1 MELPGAPATYAL
13 IIANLIASIYGL
25 SFDRGFVGGFAFNVG
40 ALVNAKQHYR
50 VFTSSFL
57 HGDYF
62 HLLFNMM
69 TLFYFGPE
77 VERILG
83 TDGFLVVYFGAV
95 LASGIVSFYVNRKN
109 LDYTSLGASDG
120 VSGVLLSYCVF
131 YPLSLMYF
139 MFVPVGIPAIL
150 FGVVFILVSANMIG
164 RFGGRTAHE
173 AHLAGAMAGVV
184 LTLLMRP
191 EAVTR
196 YFA

>member
-1 MELPGAPATYAL
+1 MEIPGAPATYAL

-25 SFDRGFVGGFAFNVG
+25 SFDRTFVGGFAFNVG

-50 VFTSSFL
+50 IFTSSFL

-95 LASGIVSFYVNRKN
+95 LASGIVSFYVNRNN
-109 LDYTSLGASDG
+109 LAYTSLGASDG
-120 VSGVLLSYCVF
+120 VSGVLLAFCLF
-131 YPLSLMYF
+131 HPLSLMYF
-139 MFVPVGIPAIL
+139 MFVPVCIPAVL
-150 FGVVFILVSANMIG
+150 FGVIFILVSANMIG

-173 AHLAGAMAGVV
+173 AHLAGAVAGIV
-184 LTLLMRP
+184 LAVLMRP
-191 EAVTR
+191 DAITR
-196 YFA
+196 FFA

>member
-13 IIANLIASIYGL
+13 IIANLIASIYAL

-40 ALVNAKQHYR
+40 ALVNNKQHYR
-50 VFTSSFL
+50 IFTSSFL

-69 TLFYFGPE
+69 TLFYFGPA

-95 LASGIVSFYVNRKN
+95 LASGIVSFYVNRKK

-150 FGVVFILVSANMIG
+150 FGVVFVLVSANMVG

-173 AHLAGAMAGVV
+173 AHFAGAVAGII
-184 LTLLMRP
+184 LTVLMRP
-191 EAVTR
+191 EAITR
-196 YFA
+196 YFV

>member
-1 MELPGAPATYAL
+1 MEIPGAPATYAL

-25 SFDRGFVGGFAFNVG
+25 SFDRSFVDSFKFNVG
-40 ALVNAKQHYR
+40 ALARAKQHYR
-50 VFTSSFL
+50 IFTSSFL

-109 LDYTSLGASDG
+109 SAYSSLGASDG
-120 VSGVLLSYCVF
+120 VSGVLLAFCVF
-131 YPLSLMYF
+131 HPLSSIYF
-139 MFVPVGIPAIL
+139 MFVPVGIPAVL
-150 FGVVFILVSANMIG
+150 YGAFFIAISANMIG
-164 RFGGRTAHE
+164 RFGGRVAHE
-173 AHLAGAMAGVV
+173 AHLAGALAGVV
-184 LTLLMRP
+184 LTILMRP
-191 EAVTR
+191 DAITR
-196 YFA
+196 FFA